1 MIRGILRAFAGRRD
15 GSVSVVTAVSLPI
28 LIAIT
33 GFVAEYG
40 NGLLHKV
47 ENQRIADAAAFA
59 AATAYGASSSNSIT
73 SVVDAVATI
82 NGIPT
87 SAISATLATSP
98 TGDGNQAVAVTVTTQ
113 SPLMLAK
120 VLGNSQAN
128 LNITATSYAEI
139 KGGAP
144 GCIIALNAAGAGVA
158 LSGGTSVTAAACAI
172 ASNASISVPCGPT
185 ITTIAANYG
194 TTAPSQPCN
203 GIQPPTGKSL
213 SMRHA
218 TTSDPIAGTTQLASA
233 TATLTT
239 LAALTYPTAVTTPA
253 GTNVDFTRNA
263 TQVNTALNSAGCS
276 GTPFS
281 KSGSVVTVTCTG
293 NGPFNF
299 GTTNFGGGLTYNFV
313 ATGNSPTWN
322 FSQVLDLTGGDT
334 YTFSPGTFDFAG
346 GVETGGGVH
355 AAFGTVGTASTYNF
369 GAGAFGCNSSTGY
382 SICNTGT
389 SLSFAGPS
397 QFTIQGGVY
406 NSGGETLV
414 LGDGTTNSFDV
425 GKASDG
431 ESFTQGGGATTTF
444 GDATGA
450 GDVFQMQGNLDV
462 AAGGGSCLT
471 VSASTNHYIG
481 GYFASAG
488 GTTMGSGVYTVNG
501 YFALGPNGGGDVTC
515 NGTALGMY
523 ANNVTLVIGGATV
536 PASGSCANLSFCM
549 GAGYSNV
556 TLLAPTTGDTAN
568 LAVVGPQSGSHGAAL
583 TEGASGADFSG
594 AFYFP
599 TEAVAMNGGSSLGS
613 FGASQCLMVIGSQVT
628 LSGGAAL
635 ASSCQGFGAGTN
647 STVVLVQ

>member
-1 MIRGILRAFAGRRD
+1 
-15 GSVSVVTAVSLPI
+15 VS
-28 LIAIT
+28 
-33 GFVAEYG
+33 
-40 NGLLHKV
+40 
-47 ENQRIADAAAFA
+47 
-59 AATAYGASSSNSIT
+59 
-73 SVVDAVATI
+73 
-82 NGIPT
+82 
-87 SAISATLATSP
+87 
-98 TGDGNQAVAVTVTTQ
+98 
-113 SPLMLAK
+113 
-120 VLGNSQAN
+120 
-128 LNITATSYAEI
+128 
-139 KGGAP
+139 
-144 GCIIALNAAGAGVA
+144 
-158 LSGGTSVTAAACAI
+158 
-172 ASNASISVPCGPT
+172 
-185 ITTIAANYG
+185 
-194 TTAPSQPCN
+194 
-203 GIQPPTGKSL
+203 
-213 SMRHA
+213 
-218 TTSDPIAGTTQLASA
+218 
-233 TATLTT
+233 
-239 LAALTYPTAVTTPA
+239 
-253 GTNVDFTRNA
+253 
-263 TQVNTALNSAGCS
+263 
-276 GTPFS
+276 
-281 KSGSVVTVTCTG
+281 
-293 NGPFNF
+293 
-299 GTTNFGGGLTYNFV
+299 FGGGLTYNFV
-313 ATGNSPTWN
+313 ATGATPTWN
-322 FSQVLDLTGGDT
+322 FSQLINLTGGDT
-334 YTFSPGTFDFAG
+334 YTFQAGTFNFAG

-355 AAFGTVGTASTYNF
+355 ATFGAVGAASAYNF
-369 GAGAFGCNSSTGY
+369 GSGAFSCNGSTGY

-389 SLSFAGPS
+389 NLTFAGPS
-397 QFTIQGGVY
+397 PFTIQGGVY

-471 VSASTNHYIG
+471 VSAATNHYIG

-515 NGTALGMY
+515 SGTALGMY

-549 GAGYSNV
+549 GAGYTNV

-599 TEAVAMNGGSSLGS
+599 TEAVSMNGGSSLGS

-628 LSGGAAL
+628 LAGGAAL